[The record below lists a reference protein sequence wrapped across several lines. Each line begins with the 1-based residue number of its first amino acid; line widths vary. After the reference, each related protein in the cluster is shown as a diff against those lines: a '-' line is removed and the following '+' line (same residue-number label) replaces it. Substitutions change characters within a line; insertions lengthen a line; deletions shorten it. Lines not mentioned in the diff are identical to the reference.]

1 MTFSTP
7 YDITMMNTVHE
18 IENIFQKIKDD
29 KKGRFDYD
37 EILKELSQQIM
48 KKFPDCQRNI
58 SVRINENYMNGDLNV
73 HFIINSIPVCI
84 SNNEHN
90 MAPGFVFSI
99 MHVLA
104 CKFGISINVVSDYK
118 FELESLQNP
127 NYQ

>member
-1 MTFSTP
+1 M
-7 YDITMMNTVHE
+7 DDRDEITIMNTVND
-18 IENIFQKIKDD
+18 IENIFQKIKDG
-29 KKGRFDYD
+29 KKGTFVYD
-37 EILKELSQQIM
+37 EIYEELSQEII

-58 SVRINENYMNGDLNV
+58 PVRINENYMNGDLNV
-73 HFIINSIPVCI
+73 HFIINSIPICI